1 MDTLLNIFGLFFLVS
16 GMAAWA
22 VAAMVYVFYR
32 MCEHPTKE
40 EENV

>member
-1 MDTLLNIFGLFFLVS
+1 MDTILNIFGLFFMVS

-22 VAAMVYVFYR
+22 IASMVYVLYL

-40 EENV
+40 E

>member
-22 VAAMVYVFYR
+22 IAAIVYVLYR
-32 MCEHPTKE
+32 MSQRPPTE